1 MREPP
6 LTPLERIERRTM
18 STTTTHLMTAEEL
31 FNLEDDGYHRYE
43 LIKGELLTMSPAND
57 RHGAVTINLST
68 LLHNHVKA
76 NKLGVLRAAATGFK
90 LETNPDTVLAP
101 DIAFISQERA
111 GTPSDFFRIG
121 PPDLA
126 VEVRSQWDRKSK
138 IERKTV
144 LWLEH
149 GAKAVWKVDPR
160 TRTVEVVHADGQR
173 WLFHQDDELVDDTI
187 PGFRIPV
194 SKIFE

>member
-1 MREPP
+1 
-6 LTPLERIERRTM
+6 M

-31 FNLEDDGYHRYE
+31 FNLGDDSHRHE

-57 RHGAVTINLST
+57 RHGAVTMTLSA
-68 LLHNHVKA
+68 LLFNYVTA
-76 NKLGVLRAAATGFK
+76 NDLGVLRAAETGFK
-90 LETNPDTVLAP
+90 LESNPDTVLAP

-126 VEVRSQWDRKSK
+126 VEVRSRWDRKSK
-138 IERKTV
+138 IERKTD
-144 LWLEH
+144 LWIEL
-149 GAKAVWKVDPR
+149 GAKAVWNVDPR
-160 TRTVEVVHADGQR
+160 KRTVEVFHADGQR
-173 WLFHQDDELVDDTI
+173 WLFQETDELFDDI
-187 PGFRIPV
+187 VPGFRVPV